1 MEFIY
6 SCLSCFLLFLLLPS
20 NFAFIILYSFL
31 KKKNK
36 LSKLYKCHAPQN
48 IGQCLYIYSW
58 EEKEGKWVQTAHP
71 TLG

>member
-31 KKKNK
+31 KKNK
-36 LSKLYKCHAPQN
+36 LSRLYKCHAPQN